1 MIAEADY
8 VQGPRM
14 SKKRGFNF
22 SPLKKKEL
30 RRSLFWMHEAEQQL
44 NQAPLGTEVGQFL
57 RQPRLEFRKPE
68 NRMGTPRKAH
78 IIINSKCT
86 RNI

>member
-1 MIAEADY
+1 MIAEANY
-8 VQGPRM
+8 VQGPRT

-30 RRSLFWMHEAEQQL
+30 RHSLFWMCEVEQHL
-44 NQAPLGTEVGQFL
+44 NLAPPGTEVGQFL
-57 RQPRLEFRKPE
+57 QQPRLEFRKPE
-68 NRMGTPRKAH
+68 NRMGTPRKAC
-78 IIINSKCT
+78 IIINSKYT